1 MKRRS
6 HLIKTERNFSLLDKR
21 RFKGWEEQRIKYLQ
35 ELKIEQSIKIME
47 CLLNSEIDKEFK
59 KIKKDMEKNEL

>member
-1 MKRRS
+1 MD
-6 HLIKTERNFSLLDKR
+6 ER

-59 KIKKDMEKNEL
+59 KIKKDLEKNEL